1 MSDFSLGVVLSLMA
15 GILNGS
21 FASPTKYVKQW
32 KWENIWPIWA
42 LVAWVLVPWI
52 AAYATVPNPL
62 GFYRDVALRDLLLL
76 CGFGVGFGLSQI
88 CFGLGLAAVGLA
100 LGFALMIGLNTV
112 VGSLVPL
119 VILQPQTLLTLK
131 GLVVIAGVAVI
142 LIGIIF
148 CAVAGGKKEE
158 ESRAAAATQAGGP
171 ARGPSFKMGLVI
183 CFFGGVF
190 SPLINFGLAFG
201 TPLLKHAAELGVSP
215 VNRPNVLWPPLTMAA
230 FVPYI
235 AYCVYLW
242 RKNRTFHL
250 FALPGTGINW
260 FLGAV
265 MGSLWMVSVVLY
277 GAATSRMAGMGPVLG
292 WALFMSVII
301 ITSNVWGFMTGEWKG
316 VSRRPLTLMLVGI
329 SFLILGFCTLAFAA
343 SVG

>member
-62 GFYRDVALRDLLLL
+62 GFYHDVAFRDLLLL

-88 CFGLGLAAVGLA
+88 FFGLGLAAVGLA
-100 LGFALMIGLNTV
+100 LGFAVMIGLNTV

-119 VILQPQTLLTLK
+119 LILQPKTLLTQK
-131 GLVVIAGVAVI
+131 GLVVIAGIAVI

-148 CAVAGGKKEE
+148 CAVAGGKKEK
-158 ESRAAAATQAGGP
+158 ESRAAAATQAGDP
-171 ARGPSFKMGLVI
+171 TKRTSFKMGLVI

-190 SPLINFGLAFG
+190 SPLVNFGLAFG
-201 TPLLKHAAELGVSP
+201 TPLLKHAAEWGVSP
-215 VNRPNVLWPPLTMAA
+215 TNRPNVLWPPLTMAA
-230 FVPYI
+230 FVPYL
-235 AYCVYLW
+235 AYCVHLW

-250 FALPGTGINW
+250 FAQPGTGINW
-260 FLGAV
+260 LLGAA
-265 MGSLWMVSVVLY
+265 MGSLWMTSVIIY
-277 GAATSRMAGMGPVLG
+277 GAATSRMGGMGPVLG

-301 ITSNVWGFMTGEWKG
+301 IASNVWGFMTGEWKG
-316 VSRRPLTLMLVGI
+316 AGRRALTLMLVGI
-329 SFLILGFCTLAFAA
+329 SVLILGFGTLAFAA
-343 SVG
+343 GMG